1 MSTFLFKKNVD
12 QSLLKDGM
20 TIPKEA
26 HQSIL
31 NNLSNPIRRGEN
43 CAITIVIDG
52 TNYDAK
58 LTWVNL
64 NSNVST
70 RDVLQIRYTQNTAIC
85 QKLRTT
91 FSRSFSAISAG
102 ESITDADKETIELL
116 AVSKDCFGLMCFPN
130 TADTAKA
137 AFVKYIGSEN
147 DLSGYQ
153 RSYKLVFL
161 KSLFENWNGSGEV
174 PAYTVSLAF
183 QKFYIA
189 RKQKGLIPDVNV
201 DPVIEN
207 VETSS
212 VKSIFSLILRN
223 PYDAISKKGF
233 VSKIVK
239 NEKEYFK
246 LQEALTAELKS
257 EDIKEILQLIDHKLS
272 FYYSKI
278 DPQKQVNGKMQEM
291 INKILNE
298 YVACKKQTFA
308 GHSMGIFFRNEI
320 PNGIYNT
327 GIVDSKDYLITG
339 SVGQGNWATVPWV
352 CIFDRAITT
361 SATKGVYIVYLLA
374 KDGNTLYLTFNQGCT
389 KIREKNSKKDT
400 IKIMRQ
406 NAAQIAAKI
415 DSRGFATDEDI
426 DLGNGLTELA
436 ELYQKGTIFYKA
448 YRKGNVP
455 SESELQEDLAKMMD
469 IYREYAGKTVAP
481 VKSGTWL
488 LTWNPNNWHW
498 EDYDQAI
505 AHTHSG
511 EPYESSWT
519 CTNTHVQP
527 GDRVYLS
534 VLGMQNNNGIIAS
547 GTALTQTYEDEHYNT
562 ERAAQGA
569 TAKYIDIRF
578 DWINDYRGSG
588 LLTQARLKEQFP
600 NQHWS
605 PQGSGIAIAEEY
617 VVGLEQEWQKYMQKF
632 GGEEELSTKD
642 IITQVKNYIASKGFT
657 YEDGLVENF
666 HLSLKSK
673 PFVILAGTSGTG
685 KTRLVKLFAEACGA
699 TTANGRYKMVSVRPD
714 WSDSSDLFGH
724 VDLNGKFIPGAIIDF
739 VKNAEL
745 DTDKPY
751 FLCLDEM
758 NRARVEYYLSDV
770 LSVIET
776 RDFISGGTIT
786 SDPLVD
792 GTYYGSDKSAA
803 GKYGT
808 VTLPENLYII
818 GTVNMDETTFP
829 FSRKVLDRANTIEFS
844 FVDLAPT
851 HKEVPKNVTALDL
864 PNSFLKTEYLLLAQ
878 CADQQDKVDEF
889 CVELQAMN
897 RILQRANAHVGY
909 RVRDEIVFYMLNNES
924 ADLLTEN
931 DAMDNEI
938 MQKILPRIQGS
949 SASVKKMLCELFKHC
964 AGDFRGFQTD
974 DSNLSDEMEKVSQKP
989 GCKYKRSAEKIAFMV
1004 RRYEEE
1010 GFTSYWL

>member
-1 MSTFLFKKNVD
+1 MSMLLFKKNVD

-52 TNYDAK
+52 AGYDAK
-58 LTWVNL
+58 LTWVNF
-64 NSNVST
+64 NPNVST
-70 RDVLQIRYTQNTAIC
+70 RDVLQIRFTQNSSVC
-85 QKLRTT
+85 QKLRTV
-91 FSRSFSAISAG
+91 FSRSFSAITSG
-102 ESITDADKETIELL
+102 ETIAEENKETIELL
-116 AVSKDCFGLMCFPN
+116 ALDAGRFEIKCYPSTSGS
-130 TADTAKA
+130 AKVD
-137 AFVKYIGSEN
+137 FIKYIGKEN

-161 KSLFENWNGSGEV
+161 KSLFENWQDSGEI

-183 QKFYIA
+183 QKYYIT
-189 RKQKGLIPDVNV
+189 RKQKGWIPDVNA
-201 DPVIEN
+201 DPVIDN
-207 VETSS
+207 VENSS
-212 VKSIFSLILRN
+212 VKSIFGLILRN
-223 PYDAISKKGF
+223 PFDAISKRGF

-257 EDIKEILQLIDHKLS
+257 EDIKEILQLLDKKLS

-308 GHSMGIFFRNEI
+308 GHSMGSFFRNEI
-320 PNGIYNT
+320 PSGIYNT

-426 DLGNGLTELA
+426 NLGNGLTELA

-455 SESELQEDLAKMMD
+455 SEMELQEDLINMMD
-469 IYREYAGKTVAP
+469 IYREYAGKQETKEDIP
-481 VKSGTWL
+481 GTMLDRIIKTLENLGGKGRYTEIYSGYEAIIGQP
-488 LTWNPNNWHW
+488 LTNGQKAGIRKVIENN
-498 EDYDQAI
+498 
-505 AHTHSG
+505 
-511 EPYESSWT
+511 SSDSENFNGT
-519 CTNTHVQP
+519 
-527 GDRVYLS
+527 DIFYS
-534 VLGMQNNNGIIAS
+534 VEGI
-547 GTALTQTYEDEHYNT
+547 G
-562 ERAAQGA
+562 QGV
-569 TAKYIDIRF
+569 
-578 DWINDYRGSG
+578 WG
-588 LLTQARLKEQFP
+588 LR
-600 NQHWS
+600 S
-605 PQGSGIAIAEEY
+605 Y
-617 VVGLEQEWQKYMQKF
+617 QK
-632 GGEEELSTKD
+632 GGEEKLSTKD

-666 HLSLKSK
+666 YLSLKSK

-739 VKNAEL
+739 VKKAEL

-758 NRARVEYYLSDV
+758 NLARVEYYLSDV

-792 GTYYGSDKSAA
+792 GTYYGSDKTAA

-897 RILQRANAHVGY
+897 RILQSANAHVGY

-964 AGDFRGFQTD
+964 AGDFRGFHTD

-1004 RRYEEE
+1004 RRYEED

>member
-1 MSTFLFKKNVD
+1 MSTYLLKKTVD
-12 QSLLKDGM
+12 LSLLKEGM
-20 TIPKEA
+20 TIPKELHDSFLA
-26 HQSIL
+26 
-31 NNLSNPIRRGEN
+31 NLSVVLTKGQKKDVIL
-43 CAITIVIDG
+43 TILGKEYPV
-52 TNYDAK
+52 TF
-58 LTWVNL
+58 TWVNYG
-64 NSNVST
+64 T
-70 RDVLQIRYTQNTAIC
+70 AYEKRDTLQIRYTKKSDGLSETLNSIFAYTASLVESKKPVSGEEYIEIYASQADC
-85 QKLRTT
+85 FEIKCFPKTV
-91 FSRSFSAISAG
+91 G
-102 ESITDADKETIELL
+102 ESK
-116 AVSKDCFGLMCFPN
+116 
-130 TADTAKA
+130 TA
-137 AFVKYIGSEN
+137 FINYIGKEN

-161 KSLFENWNGSGEV
+161 KALFENWNGSGEIS
-174 PAYTVSLAF
+174 AYNVSLAF
-183 QKFYIA
+183 QQFYIA
-189 RKQKGLIPDVNV
+189 RKQKGLIPDANV
-201 DPVIEN
+201 DPIIEN
-207 VETSS
+207 AETSS
-212 VKSIFSLILRN
+212 VKSIFGLIVRN
-223 PYDAISKKGF
+223 PYDAISKRGF
-233 VSKIVK
+233 VSRIVK
-239 NEKEYFK
+239 SEKEYFK
-246 LQEALTAELKS
+246 VQEELTAELKA
-257 EDIKEILQLIDHKLS
+257 EDITEILQLVDKKLS

-278 DPQKQVNGKMQEM
+278 DPQEQVNGNIQE
-291 INKILNE
+291 IVNKILNE
-298 YVACKKQTFA
+298 YVACKKQPFA
-308 GHSMGIFFRNEI
+308 GHPLGIFFRNEI
-320 PNGIYNT
+320 PNEIYNT
-327 GIVDSKDYLITG
+327 GIVNSKDYLITG
-339 SVGQGNWATVPWV
+339 SVGQGNWATIPWV
-352 CIFDRAITT
+352 CIFDREITT

-389 KIREKNSKKDT
+389 KIRENNSKKDT

-406 NAAQIAAKI
+406 NAAQIVAKI
-415 DSRGFATDEDI
+415 DSRGFATDENI
-426 DLGNGLTELA
+426 NLGDGLTELA

-448 YRKGNVP
+448 YRKGSVP
-455 SESELQEDLAKMMD
+455 SETELQADLTKMMD
-469 IYREYAGKTVAP
+469 IYREYAGKQQVENEWWPSEKEYTPGLSKSQWLTLLNNSTVFIPSTLTIMAQFDAMGGQATCAQLAEAYGNTANYYLMSCVHLAERIIRESGCP
-481 VKSGTWL
+481 V
-488 LTWNPNNWHW
+488 HQ
-498 EDYDQAI
+498 E
-505 AHTHSG
+505 
-511 EPYESSWT
+511 
-519 CTNTHVQP
+519 
-527 GDRVYLS
+527 GDRKRYWTIPFV
-534 VLGMQNNNGIIAS
+534 GKDAS
-547 GTALTQTYEDEHYNT
+547 ANE
-562 ERAAQGA
+562 
-569 TAKYIDIRF
+569 
-578 DWINDYRGSG
+578 RGSFVWK
-588 LLTQARLKEQFP
+588 LRRELAEALKEFEI
-600 NQHWS
+600 H
-605 PQGSGIAIAEEY
+605 
-617 VVGLEQEWQKYMQKF
+617 KYLTT

-666 HLSLKSK
+666 YLSLKSK

-739 VKNAEL
+739 VKKAEL

-758 NRARVEYYLSDV
+758 NLARVEYYLSDV

-776 RDFISGGTIT
+776 RDFISAGTII

-844 FVDLAPT
+844 FVDLAP
-851 HKEVPKNVTALDL
+851 KYRELPPDVGPMDL

-897 RILQRANAHVGY
+897 RILQGANAHVGY
-909 RVRDEIVFYMLNNES
+909 RVRDEIVFYMLNNKC

-949 SASVKKMLCELFKHC
+949 SASVKRMLCELFKHC

-974 DSNLSDEMEKVSQKP
+974 DSNLSDEMEKVAQKP
-989 GCKYKRSAEKIAFMV
+989 DCKYRRSAEKIAFMV
-1004 RRYEEE
+1004 RRYEED